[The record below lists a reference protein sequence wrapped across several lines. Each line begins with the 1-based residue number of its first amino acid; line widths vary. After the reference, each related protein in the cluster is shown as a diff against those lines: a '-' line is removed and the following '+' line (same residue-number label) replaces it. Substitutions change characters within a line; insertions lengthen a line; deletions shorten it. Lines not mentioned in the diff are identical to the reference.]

1 MSHSRGKAD
10 SWEICGYAEAGF
22 YRQSRNGSQMHI
34 LSPDT
39 DLMGCPDCGSSG
51 SLNEETQVLKEFE
64 ATTSI
69 SGSVLI
75 CNAFQ
80 QCYNRLRSPSPSM
93 YSSLILD
100 FLAFTISFRTLPWLW
115 DFIRAAQNKT
125 ETIST
130 FQSIFSES
138 NTVLK
143 T

>member
-10 SWEICGYAEAGF
+10 GWKICSYAEVGF

-34 LSPDT
+34 LCTDT

-51 SLNEETQVLKEFE
+51 SLNGETQVLKEFE

-75 CNAFQ
+75 YNAFQ
-80 QCYNRLRSPSPSM
+80 QCYNRLRSPSRRM

-100 FLAFTISFRTLPWLW
+100 FLAFTISSGTLPWLW
-115 DFIRAAQNKT
+115 YFYQS
-125 ETIST
+125 ST
-130 FQSIFSES
+130 NQGRNHLHLPINF
-138 NTVLK
+138 L
-143 T
+143 